1 MTVAEN
7 DWDKADDENGR
18 YICMDCAGDRT
29 NGPEMAQDGRYCVHF
44 TPEYWEDQGF
54 ERNWGDAAVKNW
66 PHLEILRHWD
76 GGMTMFVILA
86 PHVTRGP
93 VLIDCVGRAW
103 GAY

>member
-1 MTVAEN
+1 
-7 DWDKADDENGR
+7 
-18 YICMDCAGDRT
+18 
-29 NGPEMAQDGRYCVHF
+29 MAPDGRYCVHF

-54 ERNWGDAAVKNW
+54 ERDWGDAAVNNW

-76 GGMTMFVILA
+76 GGITMFVILA

-93 VLIDCVGRAW
+93 VLIEGLGRAA